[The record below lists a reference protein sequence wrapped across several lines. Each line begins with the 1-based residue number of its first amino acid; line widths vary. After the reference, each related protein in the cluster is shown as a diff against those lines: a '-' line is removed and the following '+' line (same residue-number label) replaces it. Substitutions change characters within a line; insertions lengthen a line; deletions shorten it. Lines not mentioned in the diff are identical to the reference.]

1 MAAVVTETST
11 TSPAK
16 DAGARG
22 VPSMADPMPIAFAL
36 FAFSLGV
43 FFVRFVSVGPASIA
57 SGSTTE
63 ALNYALLVAG
73 AAEVLGGVLGMI
85 RGIGYPAYVTS
96 TFGLWLVGLFL
107 LVTSGATNK
116 AFTPDALGW
125 YALVLIVPVAIL
137 AVPAFVHRDVLFS
150 LAFVALIVLL
160 LFFGLGYHLLY
171 NDIVAATARKSAPN
185 VNTAVD
191 LVKVSA
197 WSALVAAA
205 SLWAVFAL
213 EVYRITGV
221 LPVRTSSAHS
231 R

>member
-1 MAAVVTETST
+1 MAAVVTEPST
-11 TSPAK
+11 TSPAN
-16 DAGARG
+16 DSGASRA
-22 VPSMADPMPIAFAL
+22 PTMADPMPIAFAL

-63 ALNYALLVAG
+63 ALNYALIVGG
-73 AAEVLGGVLGMI
+73 AAEVLAGVLGII
-85 RGIGYPAYVTS
+85 RGIGYPAYVTT

-107 LVTSGATNK
+107 LVTSGAANK

-137 AVPAFVHRDVLFS
+137 AVPAFVHHNVLFAI
-150 LAFVALIVLL
+150 AFIALIVVL

-171 NDIVAATARKSAPN
+171 NDIVTATVHKLPPN

-191 LVKVSA
+191 FVKVSA
-197 WSALVAAA
+197 WAALVAAA
-205 SLWAVFAL
+205 SIWGVFAI
-213 EVYRITGV
+213 EVYRNTGV
-221 LPVRTSSAHS
+221 LRAGTSKNA
-231 R
+231 